1 MTKYRKWGFLFLV
14 GVLLT
19 LHSDFSISLENES
32 SNQPLEFRQSF
43 FPGIHCLCH
52 VKMTTVSWIQYNFG
66 ENNLLNKIIS
76 GEKSLSMFGGT
87 QCWYCFCDWQ
97 GVRVGIFCVYVT
109 QLLGAWSAW
118 NSLLIGRGQGFHWE
132 VYWFISWF
140 PGVGLTIM
148 SSVQKPQTR
157 FQLPYWRH
165 LDDNPN
171 WSWELW
177 HGWVHVVSRGKYI
190 HLITSS
196 QSSSACVLATPHFF
210 FTVSSLQLV
219 KITLPLPA
227 PPQNHHG

>member
-1 MTKYRKWGFLFLV
+1 MQKAGLFVFV

-52 VKMTTVSWIQYNFG
+52 VKMTTVSWIKYNFG
-66 ENNLLNKIIS
+66 GKQLIKT
-76 GEKSLSMFGGT
+76 KSLQEKKPWVCFGK

-109 QLLGAWSAW
+109 QLPGAWSAW
-118 NSLLIGRGQGFHWE
+118 NSPLISRGQGFHWE

-157 FQLPYWRH
+157 FQLLYWRH

-177 HGWVHVVSRGKYI
+177 SGWVHVVSRGKHI

-196 QSSSACVLATPHFF
+196 QCSSVCVLATPHLF

-219 KITLPLPA
+219 KINLPLPA